1 MEDRIKL
8 LVNELGQL
16 RVKRD
21 ADISE
26 HISSGF
32 GGTVAAFYIATT
44 TKELIKAV
52 EICKE
57 LKLNFLV
64 IGSGSKVAI
73 SDSGVKGMVIKNR
86 SSSIK
91 IQAVKGKVSK
101 DGLGLEEAFL
111 EVDSGVSVVRICE
124 FAKQNRLLG
133 LNQLQ
138 TMAGTVGGNL
148 YINPTLRSLT
158 YQVKVLNGLGFLKSK
173 QIGQLLKDD
182 VIISIIFKL
191 KAEKV

>member
-21 ADISE
+21 TDISE

-57 LKLNFLV
+57 LKLDFLV

-73 SDSGVKGMVIKNR
+73 SNSGVRGVVIKNR

-101 DGLGLEEAFL
+101 DGLGVEEAFL

-133 LNQLQ
+133 LDQLQ

-148 YINPTLRSLT
+148 YINPTLISLT